1 MTKRRPP
8 STAKA
13 KLEHHKQLL
22 IVGMTI
28 VAVMFVALL
37 IYLGALSRSRGEI
50 KTEPAE
56 IETGITADGFPYQ
69 GSPDAPVK
77 LIEYSDYLCGHCRSF
92 ALETEPKIVNDYVA
106 TGKVQYIYHYYAL
119 GRTQVLL
126 EEAAHCAADQ
136 GHFWAYHKLMFEN
149 QDRFRTVKSLED
161 LQALLNEFAGQANLD
176 VAGFETCW
184 NSHQYQ
190 ESIIELILSAQEK
203 GIGGTPTFSIQ
214 GELIVGNQPYQV
226 FQQAIEASLQEAKQ

>member
-1 MTKRRPP
+1 MTKKRSPNL
-8 STAKA
+8 TGAA
-13 KLEHHKQLL
+13 LEHRKRLL
-22 IVGMTI
+22 VAGMTI
-28 VAVMFVALL
+28 AALVFVALL
-37 IYLGALSRSRGEI
+37 IYLGTLSRSRGEI
-50 KTEPAE
+50 KTELAE

-69 GSPDAPVK
+69 GSPEAPVK

-92 ALETEPKIVNDYVA
+92 TLEKEPMIVNEYVA

-119 GRTQVLL
+119 GRAQVLL
-126 EEAAHCAADQ
+126 GEAAHCAADQ
-136 GHFWAYHKLMFEN
+136 GHFWAYHKVMFEN
-149 QDRFRTVKSLED
+149 QDRFRTVESLVD
-161 LQALLNEFAGQANLD
+161 LQTLLNEFAGQANLD